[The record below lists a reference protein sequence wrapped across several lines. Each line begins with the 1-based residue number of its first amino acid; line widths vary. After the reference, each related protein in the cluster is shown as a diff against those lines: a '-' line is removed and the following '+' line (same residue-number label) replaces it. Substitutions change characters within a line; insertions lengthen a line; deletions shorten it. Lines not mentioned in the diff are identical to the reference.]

1 MYMTYMLFYISYL
14 DLFMRI
20 ILNKR
25 KENVVILD
33 KYNSTPEVEWLRK
46 KNISYFYETLDVE
59 QPKRM

>member
-33 KYNSTPEVEWLRK
+33 KYNSTPEAEWLRK

>member
-1 MYMTYMLFYISYL
+1 MTYMLFYISYL